1 MKYYNLPRY
10 HSLPAALILLS
21 GGEEKIRHV
30 PLQDLPE
37 FQVSARCLALGGFRH
52 FFARLPFFEH
62 FEFDLGVQKLVPK
75 SAPLA
80 DRWSI
85 CKVESLR
92 MLTRRTQDAALKLV
106 NARHCDF
113 VITLEVSC

>member
-1 MKYYNLPRY
+1 MFLHMNHRY
-10 HSLPAALILLS
+10 HSLPAALILFS

-37 FQVSARCLALGGFRH
+37 FQVSARCLAMGGFRH
-52 FFARLPFFEH
+52 FAARLPFFEH

-80 DRWSI
+80 DRWSFA
-85 CKVESLR
+85 KSR
-92 MLTRRTQDAALKLV
+92 
-106 NARHCDF
+106 
-113 VITLEVSC
+113 VSEC